1 MKNEDLFV
9 VGLIKTLIITIFV
22 LYYTDYQAKKEYVY
36 KIEAMQTAIYLN
48 NIISQKD
55 NIIETLKQTN
65 EKQNEKV
72 QNAYKHVETVYKKEQ
87 LLKELRSIEDEYL
100 QDWTLA
106 LCYTESSLNKSVV
119 HKGRYDKT
127 TKGICGI
134 KTLRINEIPELT
146 HKNINTLYAGSLVL
160 EYLLAKNNYNMYEA
174 LKDYKGA
181 IKNTESVDK
190 VFEVYNNIKKIK
202 SSE

>member
-87 LLKELRSIEDEYL
+87 LLKELRSIEDEYI

-106 LCYTESSLNKSVV
+106 LCYTESGLNKSVV
-119 HKGRYDKT
+119 HKGRYD
-127 TKGICGI
+127 
-134 KTLRINEIPELT
+134 
-146 HKNINTLYAGSLVL
+146 
-160 EYLLAKNNYNMYEA
+160 
-174 LKDYKGA
+174 
-181 IKNTESVDK
+181 
-190 VFEVYNNIKKIK
+190 
-202 SSE
+202 